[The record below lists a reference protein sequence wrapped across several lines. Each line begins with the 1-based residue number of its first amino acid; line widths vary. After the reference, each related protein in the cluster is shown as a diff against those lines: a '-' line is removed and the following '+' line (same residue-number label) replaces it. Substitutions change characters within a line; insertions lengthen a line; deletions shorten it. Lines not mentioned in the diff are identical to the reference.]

1 VALLDRIE
9 DPVTRVSAL
18 SALVHMVRIGFSVV
32 RWYDTANRKSREH
45 ALHDFH
51 YCRPGQFFPSAIP
64 KCLLKMKMDIRPLR
78 FDHLHPPQALI
89 LRNPIQL
96 RTAAAEV

>member
-1 VALLDRIE
+1 VTFLDRIE

-18 SALVHMVRIGFSVV
+18 IALVYMVRIGFSVV
-32 RWYDTANRKSREH
+32 RWYDTASRRSREH
-45 ALHDFH
+45 VLHNLH
-51 YCRPGQFFPSAIP
+51 YCRPEQFFPSAIL
-64 KCLLKMKMDIRPLR
+64 KYLLKMKMDIRPLR